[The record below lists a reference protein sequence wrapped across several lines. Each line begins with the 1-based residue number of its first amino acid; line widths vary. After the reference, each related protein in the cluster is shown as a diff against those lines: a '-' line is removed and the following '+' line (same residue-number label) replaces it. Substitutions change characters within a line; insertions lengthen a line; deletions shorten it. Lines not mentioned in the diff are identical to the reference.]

1 MGNEECDMV
10 RGVSITN
17 LIAWLSVC
25 LLAAAWGATIDP
37 SWQPIWMRL
46 GAFGLASALGL
57 SATSKF
63 RERRKLQDAQTKVE
77 TTLNKRVEAL
87 VKREDCFGPLSYLS
101 PVQREP
107 R

>member
-1 MGNEECDMV
+1 MSNGEQETA
-10 RGVSITN
+10 RGVDITN

-46 GAFGLASALGL
+46 GAFGLVSAVGL

-63 RERRKLQDAQTKVE
+63 RENRKEQAAKTKVE
-77 TTLNKRVEAL
+77 STLNKRVAAI
-87 VKREDCFGPLSYLS
+87 VKREECVSAMAMAGS
-101 PVQREP
+101 PHDDHR
-107 R
+107 